1 MTPSLGYQ
9 RLRLLQNGAS
19 MVGGGALAAMSQ
31 PADAK
36 DSSELPAPKR
46 ALTGRDEAG
55 KSVFK
60 SFDVTPKVGEID
72 SNSGLTFY
80 ALYMTE
86 PCPMAFISVSRRRL
100 RSAVLRKSTRQ
111 RSDVRRLNRNP
122 TKAQ

>member
-46 ALTGRDEAG
+46 ALTGRDETG
-55 KSVFK
+55 KSVSK
-60 SFDVTPKVGEID
+60 S
-72 SNSGLTFY
+72 LT
-80 ALYMTE
+80 
-86 PCPMAFISVSRRRL
+86 SRRRWW
-100 RSAVLRKSTRQ
+100 RSIPIR
-111 RSDVRRLNRNP
+111 D
-122 TKAQ
+122 